1 MSYTDQFRHADD
13 VVAHL
18 NGVVPGL
25 PDPLLRVK
33 YVGFVTVAAVT
44 VYEMAIKNIFIE
56 FARKKHKVLGQF
68 TESYFDRI
76 NGRIK
81 VSVIQDDYVAR
92 FGNKYVDRFR
102 VRLATEASQH
112 LATHRRDLKSNY
124 ANLILWRNDFAHQGR
139 LAANA
144 TYPEVVTAYE
154 DGKLVIKCLA
164 EAMVR

>member
-1 MSYTDQFRHADD
+1 MPYTDHFRHADD

-44 VYEMAIKNIFIE
+44 VYEMAIKDIFIE

-81 VSVIQDDYVAR
+81 ISVIQDDYVAK
-92 FGNKYVDRFR
+92 FGRKYVDQFR
-102 VRLATEASQH
+102 AKLATEAGLH
-112 LATHRRDLKSNY
+112 LAAHRRDIKSNY
-124 ANLILWRNDFAHQGR
+124 ANLILWRNDFAHEGR

>member
-1 MSYTDQFRHADD
+1 MPYTDHFRHADD

-18 NGVVPGL
+18 NGVVHGL
-25 PDPLLRVK
+25 SDQLLRAK

-44 VYEMAIKNIFIE
+44 VYEIAIKDIFLD

-81 VSVIQDDYVAR
+81 ISVIQDDYVAK
-92 FGNKYVDRFR
+92 FGEKYVKQFNNK
-102 VRLATEASQH
+102 LKTEADIH
-112 LATHRRDLKSNY
+112 LKAHKRDIRTSY
-124 ANLILWRNDFAHQGR
+124 ANLILWRNTFAHEGR
-139 LAANA
+139 LASNA
-144 TYPEVVTAYE
+144 TYQEVVTAYQ

-164 EAMVR
+164 DAMVR